1 MSTITR
7 NLKCLLNREEVE
19 TRAARMADVE
29 SDLRQIE
36 EHRKSVVADLNGR
49 KKALDAELASLG
61 RQVREHAE
69 YRDVECTME
78 PDYGAG
84 IMETIRLDTGE
95 RIDVRK
101 LYDSEMQ
108 PELPLKVAEE
118 SPEGRQDVAK
128 ESPGLAQIEAQ
139 EAARTGVAGPLTLP
153 EAAAALFDAPPLADP
168 AAG

>member
-1 MSTITR
+1 MTTLTR
-7 NLKCLLNREEVE
+7 NLKCLLSREEVE
-19 TRAARMADVE
+19 SRAARMADVE

-69 YRDVECTME
+69 YRDVECAME
-78 PDYGAG
+78 PDYEAK

-108 PELPLKVAEE
+108 PELPLKVA
-118 SPEGRQDVAK
+118 SDGTPQD
-128 ESPGLAQIEAQ
+128 ECSDTPSGLAQIEAQ
-139 EAARTGVAGPLTLP
+139 EAARAGVAGPLTLP
-153 EAAAALFDAPPLADP
+153 EAAAALADDPPLADP
-168 AAG
+168 TVP